1 MYTCSTGETPSKQAH
16 HGDGILVCPHRRGSL
31 PMQLPWVARFCVLP
45 AGKQTV
51 RCSTE
56 SRHESAL
63 RLALAVAGMSSRR
76 GGTRGQSGCI
86 SCSCHHFVPAEALPS
101 CACTAAMARVWCCA
115 RLRHSMLPQ
124 PLAPPRR
131 RSGIGNLIASLPGA
145 ATFSRVR
152 HCKEFKS
159 RFRFS
164 VSPPESYYKTRV
176 NLRFESGLPWAWLS
190 LSHYSWDSLL
200 EA

>member
-1 MYTCSTGETPSKQAH
+1 MDGQVLRSAGWEADRALQHRVASRKRPALSTG
-16 HGDGILVCPHRRGSL
+16 
-31 PMQLPWVARFCVLP
+31 
-45 AGKQTV
+45 
-51 RCSTE
+51 RCWQE
-56 SRHESAL
+56 QPPGRHERPVGL
-63 RLALAVAGMSSRR
+63 HF
-76 GGTRGQSGCI
+76 
-86 SCSCHHFVPAEALPS
+86 CSCHHFVPAEALPS

-145 ATFSRVR
+145 TAFSRVR

-176 NLRFESGLPWAWLS
+176 NLRFESGLPWAWSSCPAIRGIRCLR
-190 LSHYSWDSLL
+190 HEKQTTQTCL
-200 EA
+200 ENRN